1 MEYNRMQIIKRRF
14 FAMRNGIIADTLRK
28 AGLDYRMIF
37 GLNLPQIVEI
47 AADQPHTAQLA
58 EELWADRR
66 TRESMLL
73 APMLYPPIEMDTA
86 TATRWLSEA
95 PTTEVA
101 DVLCLKLLRTV
112 PNALD
117 IALSALSSPTEI
129 TRYTALRLLFNLLI
143 LAQSNH
149 AAGHD
154 AASKSPR
161 DLADTIRPGV
171 QAELAAA
178 SPLTRPI
185 ATQLL
190 DEIDFLTQDT

>member
-47 AADQPHTAQLA
+47 AAEQPHTAQLA

-73 APMLYPPIEMDTA
+73 APMLYPASEMTADTA
-86 TATRWLSEA
+86 ARWLAEA

-101 DVLCLKLLRTV
+101 DVLCLKLLRNV
-112 PNALD
+112 DGALD
-117 IALSALSSPTEI
+117 IATAALDSPVEM
-129 TRYTALRLLFNLLI
+129 TRYAALRLLFNLMVISPSPAGLATAI
-143 LAQSNH
+143 RPAVERELSAQS
-149 AAGHD
+149 
-154 AASKSPR
+154 R
-161 DLADTIRPGV
+161 
-171 QAELAAA
+171 
-178 SPLTRPI
+178 LTRPV

-190 DEIDFLTQDT
+190 DEIEFHLEE

>member
-47 AADQPHTAQLA
+47 AADQPHTADLA

-66 TRESMLL
+66 TRESLLL
-73 APMLYPPIEMDTA
+73 APMLYPASEMDAA
-86 TATRWLSEA
+86 TAMRWLTEA

-101 DVLCLKLLRTV
+101 DVLCLKLLRNV
-112 PNALD
+112 SGALD
-117 IALSALSSPTEI
+117 VALSALTSAESM
-129 TRYTALRLLFNLLI
+129 TRYAALRLLFNLLI
-143 LAQSNH
+143 AGPAPRE
-149 AAGHD
+149 AA
-154 AASKSPR
+154 A
-161 DLADTIRPGV
+161 TMRPFV

-178 SPLTRPI
+178 DPLTRPV
-185 ATQLL
+185 ATQLN
-190 DEIDFLTQDT
+190 DEIDFLLEEL